1 LAKEQN
7 SKPSVTKDVEFK
19 ISLSTE
25 DIDKIDEKI
34 RNIEDDSE
42 KSLEESAV
50 TETGEKDN

>member
-1 LAKEQN
+1 MWNL
-7 SKPSVTKDVEFK
+7 
-19 ISLSTE
+19 SLSTE

-42 KSLEESAV
+42 KSLEEFKV